1 MSTSIIRGK
10 YLISRAGESED
21 TSLVI
26 ADGAVFQRDGLIVDV
41 GSYQSL
47 RSRYEADHYLGGPEY
62 LVIPG
67 LVNAHHHGRGVST
80 LQMGTCDDS
89 LETWILAGWGRRPY
103 DHYLM
108 TLYTALQMLESGTTT
123 VMYNHPQTPVET
135 LDADISEV
143 LRGFSDAGMRVA
155 FSVYFRNQN
164 RVVYTDDQIFLSGL
178 PPDLADFTRQYL
190 SLTNMTDDDYFA
202 LFERTHQQYGSDPS
216 GKVRVLLSPSNVQW
230 NSDDFL
236 QRTKQYASN
245 YKTGVHMHL
254 VESFYQREYGLQ
266 RWGKTPVAHLQDLEF
281 LGPELSCAH
290 AVWLMQEDIHLLADS
305 QTSISHNP
313 SSNLRLKNG
322 VAPVNR
328 LLKQG
333 VNVALGTDS
342 TAINDDDDML
352 QEMRLATKL
361 HREPGIGAP
370 ALSTH
375 QSLKMATIN
384 AALPTCFQDEIGALE
399 KGRRADMSLIR
410 LSGMEVPYVEPDVSI
425 FDKLLYRGK
434 VRDVAMVII
443 DWEVVMRD
451 GQSTRVSRE
460 DVQKQLAEQFSRPL
474 DPQTL
479 EARQKVRQL
488 LPYVEQFYQTWR
500 PNAAP

>member
-1 MSTSIIRGK
+1 M
-10 YLISRAGESED
+10 
-21 TSLVI
+21 
-26 ADGAVFQRDGLIVDV
+26 
-41 GSYQSL
+41 
-47 RSRYEADHYLGGPEY
+47 
-62 LVIPG
+62 
-67 LVNAHHHGRGVST
+67 
-80 LQMGTCDDS
+80 
-89 LETWILAGWGRRPY
+89 
-103 DHYLM
+103 
-108 TLYTALQMLESGTTT
+108 
-123 VMYNHPQTPVET
+123 
-135 LDADISEV
+135 
-143 LRGFSDAGMRVA
+143 
-155 FSVYFRNQN
+155 
-164 RVVYTDDQIFLSGL
+164 
-178 PPDLADFTRQYL
+178 
-190 SLTNMTDDDYFA
+190 
-202 LFERTHQQYGSDPS
+202 
-216 GKVRVLLSPSNVQW
+216 QW

-290 AVWLMQEDIHLLADS
+290 AVWLMQEDIHLLADY

-443 DWEVVMRD
+443 DGEVVMRD